1 MKLLSFY
8 FKSIS
13 MKKLYVY
20 STLMLLILSSCSHKI
35 LQQEVSSQE
44 VSSDN
49 KLNEKLVDRT
59 RKIFMTTS
67 NDNAG
72 IFVNIRIPDQYDQY
86 KVLKFGGQLSINL
99 HNSNHADYK
108 VNYPLNNTNE
118 ELFLP
123 AISFTDTS
131 FHMGKLLS
139 DLGTES
145 TKMNLTNF
153 YNINRAGIASN
164 LTDNI
169 AVKVYT
175 DQNRFHELIYSA
187 FIPYNSMNEFG
198 SAIKKGTTIR
208 IGFES
213 GFLKVR
219 HSDRAPGFNPNP
231 YLPYKD
237 ARKNANPQLD
247 PRILST
253 LSAPIQFWT
262 EVELSKTNAVQLS
275 SR

>member
-1 MKLLSFY
+1 
-8 FKSIS
+8 
-13 MKKLYVY
+13 MKKFYIY
-20 STLMLLILSSCSHKI
+20 STLLLLILSSCSNTI
-35 LQQEVSSQE
+35 LVQDGSFQAKSTAYKG
-44 VSSDN
+44 DG
-49 KLNEKLVDRT
+49 KLVDKT
-59 RKIFMTTS
+59 RKIFMTTT
-67 NDNAG
+67 NDNSG
-72 IFVNIRIPDQYDQY
+72 ILVNIRIPDQYDQY

-99 HNSNHADYK
+99 HNANRAEYK
-108 VNYPLNNTNE
+108 VNYPLNNTNK

-123 AISFTDTS
+123 AVSFTDTS

-139 DLGTES
+139 DLGIES

-175 DQNRFHELIYSA
+175 DQNRYHELVYSA

-237 ARKNANPQLD
+237 ARGNTNPQLD

-262 EVELSKTNAVQLS
+262 EVELSKTSAVQLS
-275 SR
+275 LR

>member
-1 MKLLSFY
+1 
-8 FKSIS
+8 
-13 MKKLYVY
+13 MKKFYMY
-20 STLMLLILSSCSHKI
+20 STVLLFILSSCSHKI
-35 LQQEVSSQE
+35 LVQDVSSLG
-44 VSSDN
+44 VSAET
-49 KLNEKLVDRT
+49 KINEKLVDRT

-67 NDNAG
+67 NDNSG
-72 IFVNIRIPDQYDQY
+72 ILVNIRITDQYDQY

-99 HNSNHADYK
+99 HNSNHAEYK

-123 AISFTDTS
+123 AVSFSDTS

-139 DLGTES
+139 DLGIES

-175 DQNRFHELIYSA
+175 DQNRFHELVYSA

-231 YLPYKD
+231 YLPYRDVKG
-237 ARKNANPQLD
+237 NANPQLD

>member
-1 MKLLSFY
+1 
-8 FKSIS
+8 

-20 STLMLLILSSCSHKI
+20 STLMLLVLSSCSHKI
-35 LQQEVSSQE
+35 LVQDESSQTK
-44 VSSDN
+44 SSVN
-49 KLNEKLVDRT
+49 KSNEKLVDRT
-59 RKIFMTTS
+59 RKIFLTTS
-67 NDNAG
+67 NDNSG
-72 IFVNIRIPDQYDQY
+72 ILVNIRITDQYDQY

-99 HNSNHADYK
+99 HNSNLAEYK
-108 VNYPLNNTNE
+108 VNYPLINTNE
-118 ELFLP
+118 NLFLP
-123 AISFTDTS
+123 AVSFTDTS
-131 FHMGKLLS
+131 FHMRKLLS
-139 DLGTES
+139 DLGIES
-145 TKMNLTNF
+145 TKMSLTNF
-153 YNINRAGIASN
+153 YNINSANIASN
-164 LTDNI
+164 LSDNI
-169 AVKVYT
+169 SVKVYT
-175 DQNRFHELIYSA
+175 DQTRFHELVYSA

-198 SAIKKGTTIR
+198 SAIKEGTTIR

-231 YLPYKD
+231 YLPYRNSSGAK
-237 ARKNANPQLD
+237 NPQLD